1 MSICKTPSPPYFT
14 VVFTSQ
20 RSNVDDGYAQMNEEL
35 YAEAVEFDGFIGSE
49 SLRDANGFGVT
60 VLYWCDMESIS
71 NWARHAKHMQAKQ
84 QGKAHWYTDYRVRIA
99 KVEREYGM
107 H

>member
-1 MSICKTPSPPYFT
+1 
-14 VVFTSQ
+14 
-20 RSNVDDGYAQMNEEL
+20 
-35 YAEAVEFDGFIGSE
+35 
-49 SLRDANGFGVT
+49 
-60 VLYWCDMESIS
+60 MESIG